1 MDVLPTQLCPTCRLE
16 FPEKHFYLRN
26 APQDKCR
33 ACRNRANNAA
43 STKKRR
49 ALLAPLVRAA
59 TKQQLRARKA
69 AEQRIKALDR
79 ALLSRLN
86 HLCRP
91 SVLALAKMSLL
102 PPTAHRE
109 HAMEARRAVI
119 QRYHEAW
126 EAQRRI
132 VAIGLIPKDILHYL

>member
-1 MDVLPTQLCPTCRLE
+1 MDVCPMSICPTCKLE
-16 FPEKHFYLRN
+16 FPTKHFYLRN
-26 APQDKCR
+26 APQDNCR
-33 ACRNRANNAA
+33 ECRRRTNSAA
-43 STKKRR
+43 SARKRR
-49 ALLAPLVRAA
+49 AIIAPLKRAA
-59 TKQQLRARKA
+59 TKQQIRARKA
-69 AEQRIKALDR
+69 ADARIKALDK

-119 QRYHEAW
+119 QKYHEAW
-126 EAQRRI
+126 EAQRRVI
-132 VAIGLIPKDILHYL
+132 AVGLIPKDILYYL